1 MRQALLGYVAQA
13 GLRTERNQQLQ
24 SSETAM
30 LDLVDL
36 LLLRR
41 GIPADDRELT
51 FRRIDGN
58 ASSKVLYFLP
68 WHTPFGIARQIGI
81 MPLDFLACYEMP
93 AAIVSSEPDLCLRA
107 MVALVTDAQRLLAE
121 RGGIAGK
128 DLLVVGLSVGSYPA
142 TYLANRIGA
151 RLCSVASADRADLA
165 IWESPATRIVKHRA
179 LQKGYELPHYSKAL
193 YGTDPAQNLAGL
205 APNSLFVIG
214 RNDPFIPLAR
224 KNGLLRAIDTHAPR
238 AHVAKL
244 HAGHFKTLV
253 TSSRF
258 QRAMLDI
265 RPTPRPSRWPY
276 SLSGS
281 WDAPVATDVL

>member
-1 MRQALLGYVAQA
+1 
-13 GLRTERNQQLQ
+13 
-24 SSETAM
+24 M

-41 GIPADDRELT
+41 GVPADDRTHT

-58 ASSKVLYFLP
+58 AASKVLYFLP
-68 WHTPFGIARQIGI
+68 WHTPFGVARQAGLA
-81 MPLDFLACYEMP
+81 PLEFLACYEMP

-107 MVALVTDAQRLLAE
+107 MLALVADGERLLAE
-121 RGGIAGK
+121 RSIAGK
-128 DLLVVGLSVGSYPA
+128 DALIIGLSVGSYPA
-142 TYLANRIGA
+142 TYLANRLGA

-179 LQKGYELPHYSKAL
+179 LHKGYELSHYSKAL
-193 YGTDPAQNLAGL
+193 YGTHPAQNLAGL

-244 HAGHFKTLV
+244 HA
-253 TSSRF
+253 
-258 QRAMLDI
+258 
-265 RPTPRPSRWPY
+265 
-276 SLSGS
+276 
-281 WDAPVATDVL
+281 